1 MALMISKLFSSI
13 HATLKHI
20 GDVAP
25 HENSPP
31 SGVSF
36 MEKLLLWYILDF
48 SILLGRTPAFH
59 VVRLGFPLAFGERGL
74 EDGTSVTTANWG
86 VAGLAEEVS

>member
-1 MALMISKLFSSI
+1 MISKLFSSI

-36 MEKLLLWYILDF
+36 MEELLLWYILDF
-48 SILLGRTPAFH
+48 SMLLGRTPAFH

-86 VAGLAEEVS
+86 VAGLTEEVS